1 MKLNAAVLN
10 SSDKVLMRLVALG
23 EGDVS
28 VYENLMSERA
38 GLGSTY
44 LDKLNKAFYQKMSN
58 TGSVSDWVKLTKD
71 TPTLA
76 GVFAMD
82 GEEIVL
88 DKPVYALQEN
98 ISVGVD
104 GKVHGTLKQVE
115 DWEGFSSVK
124 EEQSGH
130 FICLFVPLPEGT
142 SSAKMNLEDSSKG
155 DVTIDDG
162 IIVIRVADASKKLTI
177 TITRSSGNLTR
188 VIDFSELKLL

>member
-1 MKLNAAVLN
+1 MELNATVLN
-10 SSDKVLMRLVALG
+10 SSDKVLSRFVALG

-28 VYENLMSERA
+28 VYKNLMSKKA
-38 GLGSTY
+38 GIGSTY
-44 LDKLNKAFYQKMSN
+44 LDKLNKAFYTKVAN
-58 TGSVSDWVKLTKD
+58 TESATDWVKLTSA

-82 GEEIVL
+82 DKEVVL
-88 DKPVYALQEN
+88 DKPVYVLQEG
-98 ISVGVD
+98 ISVGTD
-104 GKVHGTLKQVE
+104 GKVHGSLKNVKGWKE
-115 DWEGFSSVK
+115 FSSVE

-142 SSAKMNLEDSSKG
+142 SSAKMNLEGSSKG

-162 IIVIRVADASKKLTI
+162 IIVIRVVDASKKLTI
-177 TITRSSGNLTR
+177 TITKSSGNLTR